1 MKLLLMM
8 TVVFLPLISIA
19 TDATASWAEPAP
31 ATSVNSSEQDML
43 SPDTPSTLDPY
54 APATDLEPLSIN
66 EADGI
71 ESSSEQSR
79 RLDSQA
85 QQINRDLD
93 ARQADSSLEDLLDLP
108 EGMVIRGSS
117 RGGIGIGAEY

>member
-1 MKLLLMM
+1 MM

-31 ATSVNSSEQDML
+31 AAVNSSEQDTSNL
-43 SPDTPSTLDPY
+43 EPHTP
-54 APATDLEPLSIN
+54 AADLEPLSIT
-66 EADGI
+66 EADAL
-71 ESSSEQSR
+71 EPSSEQSR

-93 ARQADSSLEDLLDLP
+93 ARQPNSSLEDLLDLP